1 MGVGSAPSALTISK
15 CEHLNPFFHWNL
27 ILWYSKHILS
37 HYDGSQKC
45 NFHALYASTI
55 PLSHHF
61 VTEQQQKYP
70 FFYVFPRLSWVALII
85 CPITCRN
92 LYNVNVDLSEKQQLF
107 LSRFRQIYKII
118 ISKGTRDLTTEADS
132 LTTHGMRK
140 HSATTLSDET
150 RNFIRYWDFLRL
162 KSFETDA
169 ETFFETEYFEDWY
182 LAFFK
187 TKIFRDRYWD
197 SFLRPNF
204 FDTDTCWNL
213 DFWALCCSPGWM
225 GQTERTP

>member
-1 MGVGSAPSALTISK
+1 MWKFGPIFPLKSFS
-15 CEHLNPFFHWNL
+15 L
-27 ILWYSKHILS
+27 ILKTHFTYWEV
-37 HYDGSQKC
+37 SQKC
-45 NFHALYASTI
+45 IFHALYASTI

-162 KSFETDA
+162 KSFETDT
-169 ETFFETEYFEDWY
+169 ETFFETE
-182 LAFFK
+182 
-187 TKIFRDRYWD
+187 
-197 SFLRPNF
+197 
-204 FDTDTCWNL
+204 TDTLKNMRKVSILRSLQTRCHT
-213 DFWALCCSPGWM
+213 LCNRNHQNYAKIVTIMLSDGP
-225 GQTERTP
+225 RLA